1 MGSRRKARELA
12 IQFLYGFEINKL
24 DLTQALE
31 NFWSI
36 NPVKSESREFPE
48 KLIRGTIDNG
58 KKIDEL
64 IVQHTINW
72 NLDRIAIID
81 RSILRLATY
90 ELLFCDDIPPIV
102 SINEAVDIAK
112 KFSTTDSG
120 KFVNGILD
128 KLRKVIFKDESK
140 QSENRCEHAPPGEF
154 TGDIG

>member
-12 IQFLYGFEINKL
+12 MQFLYGFEINRI
-24 DLTQALE
+24 DLAQALE
-31 NFWSI
+31 SFWSI
-36 NPVKSESREFPE
+36 NPVKDESRGFSER
-48 KLIRGTIDNG
+48 LIRGTIDKG
-58 KKIDEL
+58 EKIDEL

-81 RSILRLATY
+81 KSILRLATY

-112 KFSTTDSG
+112 KFSTPDSG

-128 KLRKVIFKDESK
+128 KLRKVICKDESK
-140 QSENRCEHAPPGEF
+140 QSEDRCEHAPPGKF